1 MNDPTDRRR
10 YGVIETRFRQ
20 HGQVAIYTL
29 SVAGQ
34 IWAQVEWSRSRNAWC
49 VQDASGRCLAHCDAI
64 YGQDVDAQ
72 TAVALARR
80 MIVDG
85 RMPSPEEARERLAKR
100 LAADAQQAATPAK
113 TIDEWF
119 ARTDAERTR
128 DDGDRH
134 CSAHTSGGIR
144 KIWSR

>member
-29 SVAGQ
+29 SIAGQ

-64 YGQDVDAQ
+64 YGQDVD
-72 TAVALARR
+72 
-80 MIVDG
+80 G

-100 LAADAQQAATPAK
+100 LAADAQQAAMPAK
-113 TIDEWF
+113 TIEEWF
-119 ARTDAERTR
+119 ARQTR
-128 DDGDRH
+128 AWL
-134 CSAHTSGGIR
+134 SR
-144 KIWSR
+144 KFPPAM